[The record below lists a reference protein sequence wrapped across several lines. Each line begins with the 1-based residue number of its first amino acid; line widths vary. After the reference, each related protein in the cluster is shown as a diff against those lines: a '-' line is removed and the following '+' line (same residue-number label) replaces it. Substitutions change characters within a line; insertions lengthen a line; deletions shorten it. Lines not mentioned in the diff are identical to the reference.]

1 MVQKNL
7 QKKTMIIT
15 FLLLLLFSNG
25 LTIRPDTSV
34 LYSRLGI
41 LIIFYSII
49 STMFSFNIT
58 YLQTGIGLYGG
69 LFHITPITHS
79 FQIFILLLAGIIL
92 LMTGFYPRK
101 KHKSVAMNLLNKLKE
116 YTSIINKASEQF
128 TIIEYALII
137 IFVMSGAT
145 LLLTSSDLG
154 SIYLCIELQ
163 SFSLYIISAMHRNS
177 ESSTGSA
184 LTYFLLG
191 GLSSCFILLG
201 LALIYANAGLTNL
214 DGIYSII
221 SDSEKYLN
229 YSTWYM
235 HNYIFYAFLLI
246 SVGLLFK
253 IAAAPFHWWSPD
265 VYDGVPTIVTTFIAI
280 FGKISILIILL
291 ELSYYT
297 GTLIYSIVQ
306 YYSWTISLSISCLF
320 SLIIG
325 TILGLTQIRIKRL
338 LAYST
343 ISHIGFILLALIAH
357 SVESY
362 QSYIFYIMQ
371 YILTNL
377 NAFLVIIGIG
387 FSLYL
392 YHTNV
397 SESNNLSEKNNSPI
411 QLISQ
416 LKGYFSIN
424 PILALCL
431 VISIFS
437 FVGLPPL
444 AGFFGK
450 QMVLTSALN
459 NNHTI
464 LVIVAILTSVIGAV
478 YYLSIIRTI
487 YFDKSEYIKSYRI
500 VQISLANYLSISLAT
515 LTLVI
520 SVFILIPN
528 EPINLSNLLANS
540 LADTVSLD
548 FDQKDLYKFFSDSFK
563 IEDSKYDILM
573 NNLPLFIIISMCIVL
588 GIIILISKSETITT
602 ISKYTN
608 TDSTQKSELINKP
621 ADKEDRTV
629 IDVCYTTKWVNNRLY
644 RVIYDRNQQS
654 GVNLLSLYTSP
665 RFSATHPT
673 TVIIN
678 GRQFVGLRFS
688 NSNLTGYIQ
697 TDWRRR
703 VYSFHYTQHNSL
715 NGIWVPK
722 PTNATSRIFGLV
734 SARGELILANGRI
747 PIMSR
752 TGNTFFVTG
761 GVNSTH

>member
-1 MVQKNL
+1 
-7 QKKTMIIT
+7 MILT
-15 FLLLLLFSNG
+15 FILLLLFSNG
-25 LTIRPDTSV
+25 LTIRPDTSI
-34 LYSRLGI
+34 LYSRIGL
-41 LIIFYSII
+41 LIVFYSII
-49 STMFSFNIT
+49 STMLSFHIT

-69 LFHITPITHS
+69 LFHVTPITHG
-79 FQIFILLLAGIIL
+79 FQIFILLLCGIIL

-101 KHKSVAMNLLNKLKE
+101 KHKGVSMSLWNKVKE
-116 YTSIINKASEQF
+116 YTSIINKTSEQF

-137 IFVMSGAT
+137 IFVISGAT

-163 SFSLYIISAMHRNS
+163 SFSLYIISAIHRNS

-229 YSTWYM
+229 FSTWYI
-235 HNYIFYAFLLI
+235 HNYIFYALILI
-246 SVGLLFK
+246 SVGFLFK

-280 FGKISILIILL
+280 LGKIAILVIFL

-297 GTLIYSIVQ
+297 STLIYSMIQ
-306 YYSWTISLSISCLF
+306 YYSWTVSLFISCLL
-320 SLIIG
+320 SLIVG
-325 TILGLTQIRIKRL
+325 TVLGLTQIRIKRL

-343 ISHIGFILLALIAH
+343 ISHIGFILLALIAY
-357 SVESY
+357 SIESY
-362 QSYIFYIMQ
+362 QAYIFYIIQ

-377 NAFLVIIGIG
+377 NAFVVIIGIG

-392 YHTNV
+392 YYTNI
-397 SESNNLSEKNNSPI
+397 SENNNISEKNNSPI

-424 PILALCL
+424 PALALCL
-431 VISIFS
+431 IITIFS
-437 FVGLPPL
+437 FIGLPPL

-478 YYLSIIRTI
+478 YYLSIIKTI
-487 YFDKSEYIKSYRI
+487 YFNTKEYIKSYKI
-500 VQISLANYLSISLAT
+500 VQMSLSNYLSISLAI
-515 LTLVI
+515 LTLII

-540 LADTVSLD
+540 LADTASMD
-548 FDQKDLYKFFSDSFK
+548 FEEKELYKFFSDTWNHK
-563 IEDSKYDILM
+563 YSKYDILIS
-573 NNLPLFIIISMCIVL
+573 NLPLFIIISMCIGL
-588 GIIILISKSETITT
+588 GIIILISKSEIATITITT
-602 ISKYTN
+602 TDTN
-608 TDSTQKSELINKP
+608 KDTIQKPEVTVTDKP
-621 ADKEDRTV
+621 ATKEDRTV
-629 IDVCYTTKWVNNRLY
+629 VDVGYTTAWVGNRLY
-644 RVIYDRNQQS
+644 RVLYDKNQES
-654 GVNLLSLYTSP
+654 GENLLTLYNSP
-665 RFSATHPT
+665 RFIASNPT
-673 TVIIN
+673 RVTVL
-678 GRQFVGLRFS
+678 GRQFVGIRFS

-697 TDWRRR
+697 TDSRRR
-703 VYSFHYTQHNSL
+703 QLSFHYTFYDGHS
-715 NGIWVPK
+715 GIWVPK
-722 PTNATSRIFGLV
+722 PTNATGRIIGLIG
-734 SARGELILANGRI
+734 SRGELILANGR
-747 PIMSR
+747 PALVGR
-752 TGNTFFVTG
+752 TGNTFFIRG
-761 GVNSTH
+761 GLNST

>member
-1 MVQKNL
+1 
-7 QKKTMIIT
+7 MILT
-15 FLLLLLFSNG
+15 FILLLLFSNG
-25 LTIRPDTSV
+25 LTIRPDTSI
-34 LYSRLGI
+34 LYSRIGL
-41 LIIFYSII
+41 LIVFYSII
-49 STMFSFNIT
+49 STMFSFHIT

-69 LFHITPITHS
+69 LFHVTPITHG
-79 FQIFILLLAGIIL
+79 FQIFILLLCGIIL

-101 KHKSVAMNLLNKLKE
+101 KHKGVSMSLWNKVKE
-116 YTSIINKASEQF
+116 YTSIINKTSEQF

-137 IFVMSGAT
+137 IFVISGAT

-229 YSTWYM
+229 FSTWYI
-235 HNYIFYAFLLI
+235 HNYIFYALILI
-246 SVGLLFK
+246 SVGFLFK

-280 FGKISILIILL
+280 LGKIAILVIFL

-297 GTLIYSIVQ
+297 STLIYSMIQ
-306 YYSWTISLSISCLF
+306 YYSWTVSLFISCLL
-320 SLIIG
+320 SLIVG
-325 TILGLTQIRIKRL
+325 TVLGLTQIRIKRL

-343 ISHIGFILLALIAH
+343 ISHIGFILLALIAY
-357 SVESY
+357 SIESY
-362 QSYIFYIMQ
+362 QAYIFYIIQ

-377 NAFLVIIGIG
+377 NAFVVIIGIG

-392 YHTNV
+392 YYTNV
-397 SESNNLSEKNNSPI
+397 SENNNLSEKNNSPI

-424 PILALCL
+424 PALALCL
-431 VISIFS
+431 IITIFS
-437 FVGLPPL
+437 FIGLPPL

-478 YYLSIIRTI
+478 YYLSIIKTI
-487 YFDKSEYIKSYRI
+487 YFNTKEYIKSYKI
-500 VQISLANYLSISLAT
+500 VQMSLSNYLSISLAI
-515 LTLVI
+515 LTLII

-540 LADTVSLD
+540 LADTASMD
-548 FDQKDLYKFFSDSFK
+548 FEEKELYKFFSDTWNHK
-563 IEDSKYDILM
+563 YSKYDILM
-573 NNLPLFIIISMCIVL
+573 SNLPLFVIISMCIGL
-588 GIIILISKSETITT
+588 GIIILISKSETATVTITT
-602 ISKYTN
+602 TDTN
-608 TDSTQKSELINKP
+608 KDTIQKPEITVTDKP
-621 ADKEDRTV
+621 ATKEDRTV
-629 IDVCYTTKWVNNRLY
+629 VDVGYTTAWVGNRLY
-644 RVIYDRNQQS
+644 RVLYDKNQQS
-654 GVNLLSLYTSP
+654 GENLLTLYNSP
-665 RFSATHPT
+665 RFIASNPT
-673 TVIIN
+673 RVTVL
-678 GRQFVGLRFS
+678 GRQFVGIRFS

-697 TDWRRR
+697 TDSRRR
-703 VYSFHYTQHNSL
+703 QLSFHYTFYDGHS
-715 NGIWVPK
+715 GIWAPK
-722 PTNATSRIFGLV
+722 PTNATGRIIGLIG
-734 SARGELILANGRI
+734 SRGELILANGR
-747 PIMSR
+747 PALVGR
-752 TGNTFFVTG
+752 TGNTFFIRG
-761 GVNSTH
+761 GLNST

>member
-1 MVQKNL
+1 
-7 QKKTMIIT
+7 MILT
-15 FLLLLLFSNG
+15 FILLLLFSNG
-25 LTIRPDTSV
+25 LTIRPDTSI
-34 LYSRLGI
+34 LYSRIGL
-41 LIIFYSII
+41 LIVFYSII
-49 STMFSFNIT
+49 STTLSFNIT

-69 LFHITPITHS
+69 LFHVTPITHG
-79 FQIFILLLAGIIL
+79 FQIFILLLCGIIL

-101 KHKSVAMNLLNKLKE
+101 KHKSVSMSLWNKVKE
-116 YTSIINKASEQF
+116 YTSIINKTSEQF

-137 IFVMSGAT
+137 IFVISGAT

-229 YSTWYM
+229 FSTWYI
-235 HNYIFYAFLLI
+235 HNYIFYALIFI
-246 SVGLLFK
+246 SVGFLFK

-280 FGKISILIILL
+280 FGKIAILVIFL

-297 GTLIYSIVQ
+297 STLIYSMIQ
-306 YYSWTISLSISCLF
+306 YYSWTVSLSISCLF
-320 SLIIG
+320 SLIVG
-325 TILGLTQIRIKRL
+325 TVLGLTQMRIKRL

-343 ISHIGFILLALIAH
+343 ISHIGFILLALIAY
-357 SVESY
+357 SIESY
-362 QSYIFYIMQ
+362 QAYIFYIIQ

-377 NAFLVIIGIG
+377 NAFVVIIGIG

-392 YHTNV
+392 YYTNV
-397 SESNNLSEKNNSPI
+397 SENNNISEKNNSPI

-424 PILALCL
+424 PALALCL
-431 VISIFS
+431 IITIFS
-437 FVGLPPL
+437 FIGLPPL

-478 YYLSIIRTI
+478 YYLSIIKTI
-487 YFDKSEYIKSYRI
+487 YFNTKEYIKSYKI
-500 VQISLANYLSISLAT
+500 VQMSLSNYLSISLAI
-515 LTLVI
+515 LTLII

-540 LADTVSLD
+540 LADTASMD
-548 FDQKDLYKFFSDSFK
+548 FEEKELYKFFSDTWNHK
-563 IEDSKYDILM
+563 YSKYDILM
-573 NNLPLFIIISMCIVL
+573 SNLPLFVIISMCIGL
-588 GIIILISKSETITT
+588 GIIILISKSETATVTITT
-602 ISKYTN
+602 TDTN
-608 TDSTQKSELINKP
+608 KDTIQKPEITVTDKP
-621 ADKEDRTV
+621 ATKEDRTV
-629 IDVCYTTKWVNNRLY
+629 VDVGYTTAWVGNRLY
-644 RVIYDRNQQS
+644 RVLYDKNQQS
-654 GVNLLSLYTSP
+654 GENLLTLYNSP
-665 RFSATHPT
+665 RFIASNPT
-673 TVIIN
+673 RVTVL
-678 GRQFVGLRFS
+678 GRQFVGIRFS

-697 TDWRRR
+697 TDSRRR
-703 VYSFHYTQHNSL
+703 QLSFHYTFYDGHS
-715 NGIWVPK
+715 GIWAPK
-722 PTNATSRIFGLV
+722 PTNATGRIIGLIG
-734 SARGELILANGRI
+734 SRGELILANGR
-747 PIMSR
+747 PALVGR
-752 TGNTFFVTG
+752 TGNTFFIRG
-761 GVNSTH
+761 GLNST

>member
-1 MVQKNL
+1 
-7 QKKTMIIT
+7 MILT
-15 FLLLLLFSNG
+15 FILLLLFSNG
-25 LTIRPDTSV
+25 LTIRPDTSI
-34 LYSRLGI
+34 LYSRIGL
-41 LIIFYSII
+41 LIVFYSII
-49 STMFSFNIT
+49 STMLSFHIT

-69 LFHITPITHS
+69 LFHVTPITHG
-79 FQIFILLLAGIIL
+79 FQIFILLLCGIIL

-101 KHKSVAMNLLNKLKE
+101 KHKSVSMSLWNKVKE
-116 YTSIINKASEQF
+116 YTSIINKTSEQF

-137 IFVMSGAT
+137 IFVISGAT

-229 YSTWYM
+229 FSTWYI
-235 HNYIFYAFLLI
+235 HNYIFYALILI
-246 SVGLLFK
+246 SVGFLFK

-280 FGKISILIILL
+280 LGKIAILVIFL

-297 GTLIYSIVQ
+297 STLIYSMIQ
-306 YYSWTISLSISCLF
+306 YYSWTVSLFISCLL
-320 SLIIG
+320 SLIVG
-325 TILGLTQIRIKRL
+325 TVLGLTQIRIKRL

-343 ISHIGFILLALIAH
+343 ISHIGFILLALIAY
-357 SVESY
+357 SIESY
-362 QSYIFYIMQ
+362 QAYIFYIIQ

-377 NAFLVIIGIG
+377 NAFVVIIGIG

-392 YHTNV
+392 YYTNV
-397 SESNNLSEKNNSPI
+397 SENNNISEKNNSPI

-424 PILALCL
+424 PALALCL
-431 VISIFS
+431 IITIFS
-437 FVGLPPL
+437 FIGLPPL

-478 YYLSIIRTI
+478 YYLSIIKTI
-487 YFDKSEYIKSYRI
+487 YFNTKEYIKSYKI
-500 VQISLANYLSISLAT
+500 VQMSLSNYLSISLAI
-515 LTLVI
+515 LTLII

-540 LADTVSLD
+540 LADTASMD
-548 FDQKDLYKFFSDSFK
+548 FEEKELYKFFSDTWNHK
-563 IEDSKYDILM
+563 YSKYDILM
-573 NNLPLFIIISMCIVL
+573 SNLPLFVIISMCIGL
-588 GIIILISKSETITT
+588 GIIILISKSETATVTITT
-602 ISKYTN
+602 TDTN
-608 TDSTQKSELINKP
+608 KDTIQKPEITVTDKP
-621 ADKEDRTV
+621 ATKEDRTV
-629 IDVCYTTKWVNNRLY
+629 VDVGYTTAWVGNRLY
-644 RVIYDRNQQS
+644 RVLYDKNQQS
-654 GVNLLSLYTSP
+654 GENLLTLYNSP
-665 RFSATHPT
+665 RFIASNPT
-673 TVIIN
+673 RVTVL
-678 GRQFVGLRFS
+678 GRQFVGIRFS

-697 TDWRRR
+697 TDSRRR
-703 VYSFHYTQHNSL
+703 QLSFHYTFYDGHS
-715 NGIWVPK
+715 GIWAPK
-722 PTNATSRIFGLV
+722 PTNATGRIIGLIG
-734 SARGELILANGRI
+734 SRGELILANGR
-747 PIMSR
+747 PALVGR
-752 TGNTFFVTG
+752 TGNTFFIRG
-761 GVNSTH
+761 GLNST

>member
-1 MVQKNL
+1 
-7 QKKTMIIT
+7 MILT
-15 FLLLLLFSNG
+15 FILLLLFSNG
-25 LTIRPDTSV
+25 LTIRPDTSI
-34 LYSRLGI
+34 LYSRIGL
-41 LIIFYSII
+41 LIVFYSII
-49 STMFSFNIT
+49 STMLSFHIT

-69 LFHITPITHS
+69 LFHVTPITHG
-79 FQIFILLLAGIIL
+79 FQIFILLLCGIIL

-101 KHKSVAMNLLNKLKE
+101 KHKGVSMSLWNKVKE
-116 YTSIINKASEQF
+116 YTSIINKTSEQF

-137 IFVMSGAT
+137 IFVISGAT

-163 SFSLYIISAMHRNS
+163 SFSLYIISAIHRNS

-229 YSTWYM
+229 FSTWYI
-235 HNYIFYAFLLI
+235 HNYIFYALILI
-246 SVGLLFK
+246 SVGFLFK

-280 FGKISILIILL
+280 LGKIAILVIFL

-297 GTLIYSIVQ
+297 STLIYSMIQ
-306 YYSWTISLSISCLF
+306 YYSWTVSLFISCLL
-320 SLIIG
+320 SLIVG
-325 TILGLTQIRIKRL
+325 TVLGLTQIRIKRL

-343 ISHIGFILLALIAH
+343 ISHIGFILLALIAY
-357 SVESY
+357 SIESY
-362 QSYIFYIMQ
+362 QAYIFYIIQ

-377 NAFLVIIGIG
+377 NAFVVIIGIG

-392 YHTNV
+392 YYTNI
-397 SESNNLSEKNNSPI
+397 SENNNISEKNNSPI

-424 PILALCL
+424 PALALCL
-431 VISIFS
+431 IITIFS
-437 FVGLPPL
+437 FIGLPPL

-478 YYLSIIRTI
+478 YYLSIIKTI
-487 YFDKSEYIKSYRI
+487 YFNTKEYIKSYKI
-500 VQISLANYLSISLAT
+500 VQMSLSNYLSISLAV
-515 LTLVI
+515 LTLII

-540 LADTVSLD
+540 LADTASMD
-548 FDQKDLYKFFSDSFK
+548 FEEKELYKFFSDTWNHK
-563 IEDSKYDILM
+563 YSKYDILIS
-573 NNLPLFIIISMCIVL
+573 NLPLFIIISMCIGL
-588 GIIILISKSETITT
+588 GIIILISKSEIATITITT
-602 ISKYTN
+602 TDTN
-608 TDSTQKSELINKP
+608 KDTIQKPEVTVTDKP
-621 ADKEDRTV
+621 ATKEDRTV
-629 IDVCYTTKWVNNRLY
+629 VDVGYTTTWVGNRLY
-644 RVIYDRNQQS
+644 RVLYDKNQES
-654 GVNLLSLYTSP
+654 GENLLTLYNSP
-665 RFSATHPT
+665 RFIASNPT
-673 TVIIN
+673 RVTVL
-678 GRQFVGLRFS
+678 GRQFVGIRFS

-697 TDWRRR
+697 TDSRRR
-703 VYSFHYTQHNSL
+703 QLSFHYTFYDGHS
-715 NGIWVPK
+715 GIWVPK
-722 PTNATSRIFGLV
+722 PTNATGRIIGLIG
-734 SARGELILANGRI
+734 SRGELILANGR
-747 PIMSR
+747 PALVGR
-752 TGNTFFVTG
+752 TGNTFFIRG
-761 GVNSTH
+761 GLNST

>member
-1 MVQKNL
+1 
-7 QKKTMIIT
+7 MILT
-15 FLLLLLFSNG
+15 FILLLLFSNG
-25 LTIRPDTSV
+25 LTIRPDTSI
-34 LYSRLGI
+34 LYSRIGL
-41 LIIFYSII
+41 LIVFYSII
-49 STMFSFNIT
+49 STTLSFNIT

-69 LFHITPITHS
+69 LFHVTPITHG
-79 FQIFILLLAGIIL
+79 FQIFILLLCGIIL

-101 KHKSVAMNLLNKLKE
+101 KHKSVSMSLWNKVKE
-116 YTSIINKASEQF
+116 YTSIINKTSEQF

-137 IFVMSGAT
+137 IFVISGAT

-229 YSTWYM
+229 FSTWYI
-235 HNYIFYAFLLI
+235 HNYIFYALILI
-246 SVGLLFK
+246 SVGFLFK

-280 FGKISILIILL
+280 LGKIAILVIFL

-297 GTLIYSIVQ
+297 STLIYSMIQ
-306 YYSWTISLSISCLF
+306 YYSWTVSLFISCLL
-320 SLIIG
+320 SLIVG
-325 TILGLTQIRIKRL
+325 TVLGLTQIRIKRL

-343 ISHIGFILLALIAH
+343 ISHIGFILLALIAY
-357 SVESY
+357 SIESY
-362 QSYIFYIMQ
+362 QAYIFYIIQ

-377 NAFLVIIGIG
+377 NAFVVIIGIG

-392 YHTNV
+392 YYTNV
-397 SESNNLSEKNNSPI
+397 SENNNISEKNNSPI

-424 PILALCL
+424 PALALCL
-431 VISIFS
+431 IITIFS
-437 FVGLPPL
+437 FIGLPPL

-464 LVIVAILTSVIGAV
+464 LVIIAILTSVIGAV
-478 YYLSIIRTI
+478 YYLSIIKTI
-487 YFDKSEYIKSYRI
+487 YFNTKEYIKSYKI
-500 VQISLANYLSISLAT
+500 VQMSLSNYLSISLAI
-515 LTLVI
+515 LTLII

-540 LADTVSLD
+540 LADTASMD
-548 FDQKDLYKFFSDSFK
+548 FEEKELYKFFSDTWNHK
-563 IEDSKYDILM
+563 YSKYDILM
-573 NNLPLFIIISMCIVL
+573 SNLPLFVIISMCIGL
-588 GIIILISKSETITT
+588 GIIILISKSETATVTITT
-602 ISKYTN
+602 TDTN
-608 TDSTQKSELINKP
+608 KDTIQKPEITVTDKP
-621 ADKEDRTV
+621 ATKEDRTV
-629 IDVCYTTKWVNNRLY
+629 VDVGYTTAWVGNRLY
-644 RVIYDRNQQS
+644 RVLYDKNQQS
-654 GVNLLSLYTSP
+654 GENLLTLYNSP
-665 RFSATHPT
+665 RFIASNPT
-673 TVIIN
+673 RVTVL
-678 GRQFVGLRFS
+678 GRQFVGIRFS

-697 TDWRRR
+697 TDSRRR
-703 VYSFHYTQHNSL
+703 QLSFHYTFYDGHS
-715 NGIWVPK
+715 GIWAPK
-722 PTNATSRIFGLV
+722 PTNATGRIIGLIG
-734 SARGELILANGRI
+734 SRGELILANGR
-747 PIMSR
+747 PALVGR
-752 TGNTFFVTG
+752 TGNTFFIRG
-761 GVNSTH
+761 GLNST

>member
-1 MVQKNL
+1 
-7 QKKTMIIT
+7 MILT
-15 FLLLLLFSNG
+15 FILLLLFSNG
-25 LTIRPDTSV
+25 LTIRPDTSI
-34 LYSRLGI
+34 LYSRIGL
-41 LIIFYSII
+41 LIVFYSII
-49 STMFSFNIT
+49 STTLSFNIT

-69 LFHITPITHS
+69 LFHVTPITHG
-79 FQIFILLLAGIIL
+79 FQIFILLLCGIIL

-101 KHKSVAMNLLNKLKE
+101 KHKSVSMSLWNKVKE
-116 YTSIINKASEQF
+116 YTSIINKTSEQF

-137 IFVMSGAT
+137 IFVISGAT

-229 YSTWYM
+229 FSTWYI
-235 HNYIFYAFLLI
+235 HNYIFYALILI
-246 SVGLLFK
+246 SVGFLFK

-280 FGKISILIILL
+280 FGKIAILVIFL

-297 GTLIYSIVQ
+297 STLIYSMIQ
-306 YYSWTISLSISCLF
+306 YYSWTVSLFISCLL
-320 SLIIG
+320 SLIVG
-325 TILGLTQIRIKRL
+325 TVLGLTQIRIKRL

-343 ISHIGFILLALIAH
+343 ISHIGFILLALIAY
-357 SVESY
+357 SIESY
-362 QSYIFYIMQ
+362 QAYIFYIIQ

-377 NAFLVIIGIG
+377 NAFVVIIGIG

-392 YHTNV
+392 YYTNV
-397 SESNNLSEKNNSPI
+397 SENNNISEKNNSPI

-424 PILALCL
+424 PALALCL
-431 VISIFS
+431 IITIFS
-437 FVGLPPL
+437 FIGLPPL

-478 YYLSIIRTI
+478 YYLSIIKTI
-487 YFDKSEYIKSYRI
+487 YFNTKEYIKSYKI
-500 VQISLANYLSISLAT
+500 VQMSLSNYLSISLAI
-515 LTLVI
+515 LTLII

-540 LADTVSLD
+540 LADTASMD
-548 FDQKDLYKFFSDSFK
+548 FEEKELYKFFSDTWNHK
-563 IEDSKYDILM
+563 YSKYDILM
-573 NNLPLFIIISMCIVL
+573 SNLPLFVIISMCIGL
-588 GIIILISKSETITT
+588 GIIILISKSETATVTITT
-602 ISKYTN
+602 TDTN
-608 TDSTQKSELINKP
+608 KDTIQKPEITVTDKP
-621 ADKEDRTV
+621 ATKEDRTV
-629 IDVCYTTKWVNNRLY
+629 VDVGYTTAWVGNRLY
-644 RVIYDRNQQS
+644 RVLYDKNQQS
-654 GVNLLSLYTSP
+654 GENLLTLYNSP
-665 RFSATHPT
+665 RFIASNPT
-673 TVIIN
+673 RVTVL
-678 GRQFVGLRFS
+678 GRQFVGIRFS

-697 TDWRRR
+697 TDSRRR
-703 VYSFHYTQHNSL
+703 QLSFHYTFYDGHS
-715 NGIWVPK
+715 GIWVPK
-722 PTNATSRIFGLV
+722 PTNATGRIIGLIG
-734 SARGELILANGRI
+734 SRGELILANGR
-747 PIMSR
+747 PALVGR
-752 TGNTFFVTG
+752 TGNTFFIRG
-761 GVNSTH
+761 GLNST

>member
-1 MVQKNL
+1 
-7 QKKTMIIT
+7 MILT
-15 FLLLLLFSNG
+15 FILLLLFSNG
-25 LTIRPDTSV
+25 LTIRPDTSI
-34 LYSRLGI
+34 LYSRIGL
-41 LIIFYSII
+41 LIVFYSII
-49 STMFSFNIT
+49 STMLSFHIT

-69 LFHITPITHS
+69 LFHVTPITHG
-79 FQIFILLLAGIIL
+79 FQIFILLLCGIIL

-101 KHKSVAMNLLNKLKE
+101 KHKGVSMSLWNKVKE
-116 YTSIINKASEQF
+116 YTSIINKTSEQF

-137 IFVMSGAT
+137 IFVISGAT

-229 YSTWYM
+229 FSTWYI
-235 HNYIFYAFLLI
+235 HNYIFYALILI
-246 SVGLLFK
+246 SVGFLFK

-280 FGKISILIILL
+280 LGKIAILVIFL

-297 GTLIYSIVQ
+297 STLIYSMIQ
-306 YYSWTISLSISCLF
+306 YYSWTVSLFISCLL
-320 SLIIG
+320 SLIVG
-325 TILGLTQIRIKRL
+325 TVLGLTQIRIKRL

-343 ISHIGFILLALIAH
+343 ISHIGFILLALIAY
-357 SVESY
+357 SIESY
-362 QSYIFYIMQ
+362 QAYIFYIIQ

-377 NAFLVIIGIG
+377 NAFVVIIGIG

-392 YHTNV
+392 YYTNV
-397 SESNNLSEKNNSPI
+397 SENNNLSEKNNSPI

-424 PILALCL
+424 PALALCL
-431 VISIFS
+431 IITIFS
-437 FVGLPPL
+437 FIGLPPL

-478 YYLSIIRTI
+478 YYLSIIKTI
-487 YFDKSEYIKSYRI
+487 YFNTKEYIKSYKI
-500 VQISLANYLSISLAT
+500 VQMSLSNYLSISLAI
-515 LTLVI
+515 LTLII

-540 LADTVSLD
+540 LADTASMD
-548 FDQKDLYKFFSDSFK
+548 FEEKELYKFFSDTWNHK
-563 IEDSKYDILM
+563 YSKYDILIS
-573 NNLPLFIIISMCIVL
+573 NLPLFIIISMCIGL
-588 GIIILISKSETITT
+588 GIIILISKSEIATITITT
-602 ISKYTN
+602 TDTN
-608 TDSTQKSELINKP
+608 KDTIQKPEVTVTDKP
-621 ADKEDRTV
+621 ATKEDRTV
-629 IDVCYTTKWVNNRLY
+629 VDVGYTTAWVGNRLY
-644 RVIYDRNQQS
+644 RVLYDKNQQS
-654 GVNLLSLYTSP
+654 GENLLTLYNSP
-665 RFSATHPT
+665 RFIASNPT
-673 TVIIN
+673 RVTVL
-678 GRQFVGLRFS
+678 GRQFVGIRFS

-697 TDWRRR
+697 TDSRRR
-703 VYSFHYTQHNSL
+703 QLSFHYTFYDGHS
-715 NGIWVPK
+715 GIWVPK
-722 PTNATSRIFGLV
+722 PTNATGRIIGLIG
-734 SARGELILANGRI
+734 SRGELILANGR
-747 PIMSR
+747 PALVGR
-752 TGNTFFVTG
+752 TGNTFFIRG
-761 GVNSTH
+761 GLNST

>member
-1 MVQKNL
+1 
-7 QKKTMIIT
+7 MILT
-15 FLLLLLFSNG
+15 FILLLLFSNG
-25 LTIRPDTSV
+25 LTIRPDTSI
-34 LYSRLGI
+34 LYSRIGL
-41 LIIFYSII
+41 LIVFYSII
-49 STMFSFNIT
+49 STTLSFNIT

-69 LFHITPITHS
+69 LFHVTPITHG
-79 FQIFILLLAGIIL
+79 FQIFILLLCGIIL

-101 KHKSVAMNLLNKLKE
+101 KHKSVSMSLWNKVKE
-116 YTSIINKASEQF
+116 YTSIINKTSEQF

-137 IFVMSGAT
+137 IFVISGAT

-229 YSTWYM
+229 FSTWYI
-235 HNYIFYAFLLI
+235 HNYIFYALIFI
-246 SVGLLFK
+246 SVGFLFK

-280 FGKISILIILL
+280 LGKIAILVIFL

-297 GTLIYSIVQ
+297 STLIYSMIQ
-306 YYSWTISLSISCLF
+306 YYSWTVSLFISCLL
-320 SLIIG
+320 SLIVG
-325 TILGLTQIRIKRL
+325 TVLGLTQIRIKRL

-343 ISHIGFILLALIAH
+343 ISHIGFILLALIAY
-357 SVESY
+357 SIESY
-362 QSYIFYIMQ
+362 QAYIFYIIQ

-377 NAFLVIIGIG
+377 NAFVVIIGIG

-392 YHTNV
+392 YYTNV
-397 SESNNLSEKNNSPI
+397 SENNNISEKNNSPI

-424 PILALCL
+424 PALALCL
-431 VISIFS
+431 IITIFS
-437 FVGLPPL
+437 FIGLPPL

-478 YYLSIIRTI
+478 YYLSIIKTI
-487 YFDKSEYIKSYRI
+487 YFNTKEYIKSYKI
-500 VQISLANYLSISLAT
+500 VQMSLSNYLSISLAI
-515 LTLVI
+515 LTLII

-540 LADTVSLD
+540 LADTANMD
-548 FDQKDLYKFFSDSFK
+548 FEEKELYKFFSDTWNHK
-563 IEDSKYDILM
+563 YSKYDILM
-573 NNLPLFIIISMCIVL
+573 SNLPLFVIISMCIGL
-588 GIIILISKSETITT
+588 GIIILISKSETATVTITT
-602 ISKYTN
+602 TDTN
-608 TDSTQKSELINKP
+608 KDTIQKPEITVTDKP
-621 ADKEDRTV
+621 ATKEDRTV
-629 IDVCYTTKWVNNRLY
+629 VDVGYTTAWVGNRLY
-644 RVIYDRNQQS
+644 RVLYDKNQQS
-654 GVNLLSLYTSP
+654 GENLLTLYNSP
-665 RFSATHPT
+665 RFIASNPT
-673 TVIIN
+673 RVTVL
-678 GRQFVGLRFS
+678 GRQFVGIRFS

-697 TDWRRR
+697 TDSRRR
-703 VYSFHYTQHNSL
+703 QLSFHYTFYDGHS
-715 NGIWVPK
+715 GIWAPK
-722 PTNATSRIFGLV
+722 PTNATGRIIGLIG
-734 SARGELILANGRI
+734 SRGELILANGR
-747 PIMSR
+747 PALVGR
-752 TGNTFFVTG
+752 TGNTFFIRG
-761 GVNSTH
+761 GLNST

>member
-1 MVQKNL
+1 
-7 QKKTMIIT
+7 MILT
-15 FLLLLLFSNG
+15 FILLLLFSNG
-25 LTIRPDTSV
+25 LTIRPDTSI
-34 LYSRLGI
+34 LYSRIGL
-41 LIIFYSII
+41 LIVFYSII
-49 STMFSFNIT
+49 STMLSFHIT

-69 LFHITPITHS
+69 LFHVTPITHG
-79 FQIFILLLAGIIL
+79 FQIFILLLCGIIL

-101 KHKSVAMNLLNKLKE
+101 KHKGVSMSLWNKVKE
-116 YTSIINKASEQF
+116 YTSIINKTSEQF

-137 IFVMSGAT
+137 IFVISGAT

-163 SFSLYIISAMHRNS
+163 SFSLYIISAIHRNS

-229 YSTWYM
+229 FSTWYI
-235 HNYIFYAFLLI
+235 HNYIFYALILI
-246 SVGLLFK
+246 SVGFLFK

-280 FGKISILIILL
+280 LGKIAILVIFL

-297 GTLIYSIVQ
+297 STLIYSMIQ
-306 YYSWTISLSISCLF
+306 YYSWTVSLFISCLL
-320 SLIIG
+320 SLIVG
-325 TILGLTQIRIKRL
+325 TVLGLTQIRIKRL

-343 ISHIGFILLALIAH
+343 ISHIGFILLALIAY
-357 SVESY
+357 SIESY
-362 QSYIFYIMQ
+362 QAYIFYIIQ

-377 NAFLVIIGIG
+377 NAFVVIIGIG

-392 YHTNV
+392 YYTNI
-397 SESNNLSEKNNSPI
+397 SENNNISEKNNSPI

-424 PILALCL
+424 PALALCL
-431 VISIFS
+431 IITIFS
-437 FVGLPPL
+437 FIGLPPL

-478 YYLSIIRTI
+478 YYLSIIKTI
-487 YFDKSEYIKSYRI
+487 YFNTKEYIKSYKI
-500 VQISLANYLSISLAT
+500 VQMSLSNYLSISLAI
-515 LTLVI
+515 LTLII

-540 LADTVSLD
+540 LADTASMD
-548 FDQKDLYKFFSDSFK
+548 FEEKELYKFFSDTWNHK
-563 IEDSKYDILM
+563 YSKYDILIS
-573 NNLPLFIIISMCIVL
+573 NLPLFIIISMCIGL
-588 GIIILISKSETITT
+588 GIIILISKSEIATITITT
-602 ISKYTN
+602 TDTN
-608 TDSTQKSELINKP
+608 KDTIQKPEVTVTDKP
-621 ADKEDRTV
+621 ATKEDRTV
-629 IDVCYTTKWVNNRLY
+629 VDVGYTTTWVGNRLY
-644 RVIYDRNQQS
+644 RVLYDKNQES
-654 GVNLLSLYTSP
+654 GENLLTLYNSP
-665 RFSATHPT
+665 RFIASNPT
-673 TVIIN
+673 RVTVL
-678 GRQFVGLRFS
+678 GRQFVGIRFS

-697 TDWRRR
+697 TDSRRR
-703 VYSFHYTQHNSL
+703 QLSFHYTFYDGHS
-715 NGIWVPK
+715 GIWVPK
-722 PTNATSRIFGLV
+722 PTNATGRIIGLIG
-734 SARGELILANGRI
+734 SRGELILANGR
-747 PIMSR
+747 PALVGR
-752 TGNTFFVTG
+752 TGNTFFIRG
-761 GVNSTH
+761 GLNST